1 MSGAEILS
9 LIGII
14 IGLAVLVV
22 LVMKGIN
29 IYVVAFI
36 ASIIVAV
43 FGRMNLY
50 EALKTDYMASFASFV
65 QNYWLIFLTG
75 ALMGKI
81 YEITNG
87 AKSIARVIVKLFGK
101 KYALVSIPIACGI
114 LAYGGVS
121 VYVVSFAV
129 FPIALEVFHEADLPR
144 NYIPAALCF
153 GCSTFA
159 MVAPGAPQIQNA
171 IPSSAVGEDLM
182 AGMVVG
188 FISCGV
194 ILVVGCFALMRM
206 VAAQKA
212 KGASFIAKP
221 MDVFSDEDTKLPHPL
236 VAFIPLIVTIILIN
250 VKINGQ
256 VICQLET
263 GVLAGSVLALIM
275 MWKYQD
281 PSKLLG
287 HVGDTCKS
295 SLNAICNTSAVVA
308 FGGVVKLAPAFA
320 AVVNAMLN
328 IPGPKILSLAIATTV
343 LAGICGSASGGCG
356 IASPLLGPAFVNMGI
371 PAGVVARTI
380 SISSAALDSL
390 PHNGYIVTVC
400 NGLCNETHKDCY
412 KPVFVVTVL
421 VPFIGTLVAVAL
433 FSMFPNLP

>member
-1 MSGAEILS
+1 
-9 LIGII
+9 
-14 IGLAVLVV
+14 
-22 LVMKGIN
+22 
-29 IYVVAFI
+29 
-36 ASIIVAV
+36 
-43 FGRMNLY
+43 
-50 EALKTDYMASFASFV
+50 
-65 QNYWLIFLTG
+65 
-75 ALMGKI
+75 
-81 YEITNG
+81 
-87 AKSIARVIVKLFGK
+87 
-101 KYALVSIPIACGI
+101 
-114 LAYGGVS
+114 
-121 VYVVSFAV
+121 
-129 FPIALEVFHEADLPR
+129 
-144 NYIPAALCF
+144 
-153 GCSTFA
+153 
-159 MVAPGAPQIQNA
+159 
-171 IPSSAVGEDLM
+171 
-182 AGMVVG
+182 
-188 FISCGV
+188 
-194 ILVVGCFALMRM
+194 M

-212 KGASFIAKP
+212 KGAIFIAKP

>member
-1 MSGAEILS
+1 M
-9 LIGII
+9 
-14 IGLAVLVV
+14 
-22 LVMKGIN
+22 
-29 IYVVAFI
+29 
-36 ASIIVAV
+36 AV

-101 KYALVSIPIACGI
+101 IRIGFDSACLRYSCLWWCLCLRCIICG
-114 LAYGGVS
+114 
-121 VYVVSFAV
+121 
-129 FPIALEVFHEADLPR
+129 FPIALEVFHEADLPKL
-144 NYIPAALCF
+144 YSAALCF

-182 AGMVVG
+182 AGIWLLV
-188 FISCGV
+188 FIS
-194 ILVVGCFALMRM
+194 VVSFWLWAVFALMRM

-212 KGASFIAKP
+212 KVHHSLLNRWMYSAMK
-221 MDVFSDEDTKLPHPL
+221 DTKLPHPL

-281 PSKLLG
+281 RKAVLG

-328 IPGPKILSLAIATTV
+328 IHGPKIHQV
-343 LAGICGSASGGCG
+343 LRLQQPYWQVSA
-356 IASPLLGPAFVNMGI
+356 
-371 PAGVVARTI
+371 
-380 SISSAALDSL
+380 
-390 PHNGYIVTVC
+390 
-400 NGLCNETHKDCY
+400 
-412 KPVFVVTVL
+412 VL
-421 VPFIGTLVAVAL
+421 HPVAVVL
-433 FSMFPNLP
+433 HLRC